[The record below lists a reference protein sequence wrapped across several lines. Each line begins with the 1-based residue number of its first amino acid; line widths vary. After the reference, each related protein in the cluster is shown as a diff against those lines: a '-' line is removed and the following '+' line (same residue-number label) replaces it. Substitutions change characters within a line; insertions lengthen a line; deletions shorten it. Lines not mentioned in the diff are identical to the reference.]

1 MRLARALDDKKFD
14 VRLSD
19 KFVADNKITQKELED
34 YKNSLPDDAAIAT
47 TTGEVEEAKAAETAQ
62 NA

>member
-19 KFVADNKITQKELED
+19 KFVADEKISQKELEE
-34 YKNSLPDDAAIAT
+34 YRQNLPDDAQNST
-47 TTGEVEEAKAAETAQ
+47 TTQEVEEARANKAEQ
-62 NA
+62 D